1 MNLNL
6 TPAELKDLRW
16 LLETVIADQEHFLD
30 DETDPDARRDEGAS
44 LTRCR
49 GQRIIDAPS
58 ERAQRGAE
66 KLLKR
71 LERRSPRASTRDPA
85 ELTRAQLAR
94 QDVVDNAIYR
104 LLNELLPSGLTEL
117 PWCQS
122 CLATVR
128 YAVLTALREHAAIS
142 NAQFY
147 PALGDPPSGQR
158 IQVVSTRDANGDSE
172 LRLVPVLPTRNTAR
186 RQSGIDL
193 VTLLNCAEADLFGY
207 LEFIDVSAQDKE
219 HSAAQTVRE
228 LHAALTRLQPQH
240 TCPLSKWG
248 GAP

>member
-44 LTRCR
+44 IMRCPR
-49 GQRIIDAPS
+49 QRVKDAPS

-66 KLLKR
+66 KLFKR
-71 LERRSPRASTRDPA
+71 LTSRRLRLRSRREPVRRVRVRVISTR
-85 ELTRAQLAR
+85 
-94 QDVVDNAIYR
+94 
-104 LLNELLPSGLTEL
+104 
-117 PWCQS
+117 
-122 CLATVR
+122 
-128 YAVLTALREHAAIS
+128 
-142 NAQFY
+142 
-147 PALGDPPSGQR
+147 
-158 IQVVSTRDANGDSE
+158 VSTGDSE
-172 LRLVPVLPTRNTAR
+172 LRLVPVLPTRTTAR